1 MPSKIDFCGFSKGKK
16 NVFLFIEVDIDEC
29 FDLYSYLKKMKRLN
43 GVPSILFY
51 SKSVYENIEDEYKYI
66 PQMSISG
73 VQENRIRQLFDL
85 IE

>member
-1 MPSKIDFCGFSKGKK
+1 
-16 NVFLFIEVDIDEC
+16 
-29 FDLYSYLKKMKRLN
+29 MKRLN
-43 GVPSILFY
+43 CVPSILFY

-73 VQENRIRQLFDL
+73 IQENRIKKLFDL

>member
-1 MPSKIDFCGFSKGKK
+1 
-16 NVFLFIEVDIDEC
+16 
-29 FDLYSYLKKMKRLN
+29 MKRLN

-51 SKSVYENIEDEYKYI
+51 SKSVYEKIEDEYKYI

-73 VQENRIRQLFDL
+73 IQE